1 MGGGGV
7 NDETWDDT
15 QRFNFSFFNFILGLL
30 LTSGRFHLAASG
42 SGADGWNVS
51 GLSRPSFP
59 LAKLLCL
66 CGVSLDIPFP
76 QKPGPK

>member
-1 MGGGGV
+1 MMKHGTKPSGSISV
-7 NDETWDDT
+7 
-15 QRFNFSFFNFILGLL
+15 FFYFILGLL
-30 LTSGRFHLAASG
+30 LIRGRFHLAASG

>member
-1 MGGGGV
+1 MGGRV
-7 NDETWDDT
+7 NDETWDET

-30 LTSGRFHLAASG
+30 LTRGRFHLAASG